1 MSTTPLAI
9 GGRCVP
15 RVSPHVRPCVPSFP
29 RASSLD
35 GGRATSPVIEGTQ
48 HRSASAC
55 SSRTFPFPKSGVMRN
70 NEGSQKGSRSACVYR
85 FNVCAC
91 VHVSRAGT
99 CDSAESRHNARGV
112 GMCVRIRRRGGFA
125 WIVRGGIF
133 APSIHITTHSPQ
145 NLIPLNVCTS
155 CADPHNVPTSRRTS
169 ERLYVRTSDVRGE
182 HTYVRTRGITHP
194 RSYV

>member
-1 MSTTPLAI
+1 MRTIVPA
-9 GGRCVP
+9 CV
-15 RVSPHVRPCVPSFP
+15 VPNV
-29 RASSLD
+29 

-55 SSRTFPFPKSGVMRN
+55 SFAQSHFLNRASCVMTVRSDDN
-70 NEGSQKGSRSACVYR
+70 RARSACGYQI
-85 FNVCAC
+85 NVCAC

-112 GMCVRIRRRGGFA
+112 GMCVRIRRVGGFA

-155 CADPHNVPTSRRTS
+155 CADPHNVPTFTRTS
-169 ERLYVRTSDVRGE
+169 ERPYVRTSDVRGE
-182 HTYVRTRGITHP
+182 HTYVRTRVSHIGGPMCDLAHTIHA
-194 RSYV
+194 